1 MFRGCIIASSA
12 LPLPSD
18 SHFVFD
24 RELTPFLCAQE
35 CGARSYAL
43 MTLTEGE
50 SCRCTD
56 STRLMNAFSLAAG
69 AGGAI
74 EVKAAAKTTAANATS
89 ASRPAAS
96 TAVPASPSAA
106 PASPS
111 ASPAPSS
118 SASADAPVP
127 SSSPSSSPFAP
138 PVLDDVP
145 VLHTKT
151 RVCELLP
158 CSGDRTTA
166 CGGRSAL
173 SVYSLST
180 FAVVKNAPPPPKH
193 SVGPAL
199 VSSTP
204 LIAVV
209 LGTCRG
215 RMQSVATTIHMNV
228 SKRSS
233 NVHHTPDFLW
243 SNTFSSIFCFAL
255 DHNVWNCLNFLFFF
269 FVYSLSH
276 LRHQSRS
283 TRPHTWCAPPCRR
296 DRMSTT
302 S

>member
-96 TAVPASPSAA
+96 SASS
-106 PASPS
+106 ASPS
-111 ASPAPSS
+111 ASPASSS

-127 SSSPSSSPFAP
+127 SSSPSSSSFAP

-215 RMQSVATTIHMNV
+215 LDAVSRSHHPSRIFQESSDSDRM
-228 SKRSS
+228 
-233 NVHHTPDFLW
+233 PDVL
-243 SNTFSSIFCFAL
+243 
-255 DHNVWNCLNFLFFF
+255 CLNTISAIF
-269 FVYSLSH
+269 Y
-276 LRHQSRS
+276 
-283 TRPHTWCAPPCRR
+283 
-296 DRMSTT
+296 
-302 S
+302 